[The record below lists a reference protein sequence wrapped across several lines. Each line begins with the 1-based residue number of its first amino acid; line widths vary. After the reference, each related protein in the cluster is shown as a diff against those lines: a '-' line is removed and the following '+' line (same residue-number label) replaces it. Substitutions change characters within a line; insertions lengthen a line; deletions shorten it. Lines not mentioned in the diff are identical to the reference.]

1 MKLVLPQVL
10 PPPDPTGNPNW
21 RKLEVRIMED
31 ANILTGKQPAHRSS
45 RALGVPSKR
54 GDACRMPEHTHRILI
69 EAGAP
74 AGAAR
79 PAGGR
84 KRPQRKPRRGS
95 PRVSEDARRM
105 PEHPHR
111 ILLVDQISLML
122 QQAAE
127 VREEQVRAMQAR
139 LSGEGYQIDSDRLAQ
154 LIMEAI
160 ADNQEQYRAAA

>member
-1 MKLVLPQVL
+1 
-10 PPPDPTGNPNW
+10 
-21 RKLEVRIMED
+21 
-31 ANILTGKQPAHRSS
+31 
-45 RALGVPSKR
+45 
-54 GDACRMPEHTHRILI
+54 MPEHTHRILI

-95 PRVSEDARRM
+95 PRVSEDAC
-105 PEHPHR
+105 
-111 ILLVDQISLML
+111 ISLVDQISLML
-122 QQAAE
+122 QQVAE

-139 LSGEGYQIDSDRLAQ
+139 LSGEGYQIDSDQLAQ